1 MPGIDWLAGCVPV
14 AGALDACPQLMLHKM
29 LPIRM
34 ELKIAIRLRIGS
46 PPTISVDI
54 NPAGKRMFL
63 QDFRWLPAITE
74 VIGWSQVARK
84 HCADWQQCLVSGT
97 PNSLT
102 IASITFLFFAGALGG
117 ALNSVAG
124 GGSFIAFPALL
135 FTGVPPIPANATN
148 TIALWTA
155 AAASGGAY
163 RNRLDVPRRVMIP
176 LLAASLA
183 GGLIGAILLLKT
195 PPQTFMRVL
204 PWLTLGAT
212 LLFAFGKKLA
222 GGRKSV
228 IEHEAS
234 SGALAGTTL
243 FQLCVAV
250 YGGYFGGGMGIVMLA
265 MLAVLGMT
273 DIHAMNALKSVLG
286 FVINGV
292 AVVTFIVARAVYWKH
307 GIVMIAGGIVGG
319 YVGAH
324 YAQKLPQSWIRIFV
338 VLVGAGMTV
347 YFFWKSY

>member
-1 MPGIDWLAGCVPV
+1 MT
-14 AGALDACPQLMLHKM
+14 PQ
-29 LPIRM
+29 
-34 ELKIAIRLRIGS
+34 
-46 PPTISVDI
+46 
-54 NPAGKRMFL
+54 
-63 QDFRWLPAITE
+63 
-74 VIGWSQVARK
+74 
-84 HCADWQQCLVSGT
+84 
-97 PNSLT
+97 
-102 IASITFLFFAGALGG
+102 SIVFLFFAGALGG

-163 RNRLDVPRRVMIP
+163 RKRLDVPRRVLAP
-176 LLAASLA
+176 LIAASLI
-183 GGLIGAILLLKT
+183 GGLVGAFLLLKT
-195 PPQTFMRVL
+195 PAHTFMRVL

-212 LLFAFGKKLA
+212 LLFAFGRKLA
-222 GGRKSV
+222 GGCKSV
-228 IEHEAS
+228 IEHEATAA
-234 SGALAGTTL
+234 ALASATL
-243 FQLCVAV
+243 FQLVVAV

-273 DIHAMNALKSVLG
+273 DIHAMNALKSVMG

-292 AVVTFIVARAVYWKH
+292 AVIMFIVFRAVYWKPA
-307 GIVMIAGGIVGG
+307 IVMIVGGIAGG
-319 YVGAH
+319 YLGAH
-324 YAQKLPQSWIRIFV
+324 YAQKIPQVWIRYFV

>member
-1 MPGIDWLAGCVPV
+1 LT
-14 AGALDACPQLMLHKM
+14 L
-29 LPIRM
+29 
-34 ELKIAIRLRIGS
+34 E
-46 PPTISVDI
+46 TIV
-54 NPAGKRMFL
+54 
-63 QDFRWLPAITE
+63 
-74 VIGWSQVARK
+74 
-84 HCADWQQCLVSGT
+84 
-97 PNSLT
+97 
-102 IASITFLFFAGALGG
+102 FLFIAGALGG

-124 GGSFIAFPALL
+124 GGSFVAFPALL

-176 LLAASLA
+176 LLAASLI
-183 GGLIGAILLLKT
+183 GGLAGAFLLLKT
-195 PPQTFMRVL
+195 PAQTFMRVL

-212 LLFAFGKKLA
+212 LLFAFGKKIA

-234 SGALAGTTL
+234 TAALAGTTL
-243 FQLCVAV
+243 FQLCVSV
-250 YGGYFGGGMGIVMLA
+250 YGGYFGGGMGIIMLA
-265 MLAVLGMT
+265 MLAALGMT

-292 AVVTFIVARAVYWKH
+292 AVVTFVIARAVYWKH
-307 GIVMIAGGIVGG
+307 GIIMIVGGIVGG
-319 YVGAH
+319 YLGAH
-324 YAQKLPQSWIRIFV
+324 YALKMPQKWIRIFV